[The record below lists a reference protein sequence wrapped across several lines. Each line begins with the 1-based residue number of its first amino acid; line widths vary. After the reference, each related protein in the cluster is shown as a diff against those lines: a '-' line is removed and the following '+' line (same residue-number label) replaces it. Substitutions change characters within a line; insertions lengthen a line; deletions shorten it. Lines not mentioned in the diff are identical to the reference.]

1 MGKKDRKA
9 NKKGKRIRKGK
20 KHSTQAANS
29 FYDIKA
35 GDAKR
40 LKSHCPRC
48 GPGTR
53 LAAHKGRSYC
63 GRCAYTEFD
72 KKPEGKPVEKK
83 AAEAPKPAEAKA
95 PAPKA
100 EAPKEEKK

>member
-9 NKKGKRIRKGK
+9 KKKGKRQRKGK
-20 KHSTQAANS
+20 KHSTQAAHT
-29 FYDIKA
+29 FYDVKA

-40 LKSHCPRC
+40 LKAHCPRC

-63 GRCAYTEFD
+63 GRCAYTEF
-72 KKPEGKPVEKK
+72 EKK
-83 AAEAPKPAEAKA
+83 QEAAPKEAPKKAEAKA
-95 PAPKA
+95 EKKPAEAPKA
-100 EAPKEEKK
+100 EAKPAEK

>member
-29 FYDIKA
+29 FYDIKT

-72 KKPEGKPVEKK
+72 KKAEAAPKEEPKAEKK
-83 AAEAPKPAEAKA
+83 AEAKPAEKPAEA
-95 PAPKA
+95 PT
-100 EAPKEEKK
+100 EEKK

>member
-9 NKKGKRIRKGK
+9 NKKGNRIRKGK

-29 FYDIKA
+29 FYDIKT

-72 KKPEGKPVEKK
+72 KKPEGKPAEK
-83 AAEAPKPAEAKA
+83 PKEET
-95 PAPKA
+95 PKA
-100 EAPKEEKK
+100 EASNK

>member
-9 NKKGKRIRKGK
+9 KKKGKRQRKGK

-29 FYDIKA
+29 FYDVKS

-40 LKSHCPRC
+40 LKRHCPRC

-53 LAAHKGRSYC
+53 LAEHKGRLYC
-63 GRCAYTEFD
+63 GRCAYTEFER
-72 KKPEGKPVEKK
+72 KPEGKPSEAKKAAAKPKAETPK
-83 AAEAPKPAEAKA
+83 AAEAPKA
-95 PAPKA
+95 
-100 EAPKEEKK
+100 EKK